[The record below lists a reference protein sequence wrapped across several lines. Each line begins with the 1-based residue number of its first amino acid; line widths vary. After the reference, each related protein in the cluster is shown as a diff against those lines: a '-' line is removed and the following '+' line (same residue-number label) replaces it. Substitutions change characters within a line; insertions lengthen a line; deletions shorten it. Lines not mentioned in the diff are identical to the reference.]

1 MYNEPAITGGGNF
14 ADALTGIVDETGAR
28 FANFGFDSSRRPV
41 LTEHAG
47 GANRYIFQ
55 SQATLDFRSTAY
67 DAGGR
72 PLSTV
77 DPNGRVTTLTYDARG
92 RLTERNVGGEATSYV
107 YAAAGQLILQAHRR
121 QVGDLLVTL
130 YYQIRRRALI
140 RHVGEDGHPRQ

>member
-107 YAAAGQLILQAHRR
+107 YDAAVTFRRKREPGFSRILAPANGGVNDAKFGD
-121 QVGDLLVTL
+121 VGK
-130 YYQIRRRALI
+130 
-140 RHVGEDGHPRQ
+140 P